1 MRGIPAWWWLLLA
14 LYLVLGNAALLI
26 LELGIRVH

>member
-1 MRGIPAWWWLLLA
+1 MKDIPAWWWLLLA
-14 LYLVLGNAALLI
+14 PYLVLGSAALLI

>member
-14 LYLVLGNAALLI
+14 LYLVLGSAPLLI